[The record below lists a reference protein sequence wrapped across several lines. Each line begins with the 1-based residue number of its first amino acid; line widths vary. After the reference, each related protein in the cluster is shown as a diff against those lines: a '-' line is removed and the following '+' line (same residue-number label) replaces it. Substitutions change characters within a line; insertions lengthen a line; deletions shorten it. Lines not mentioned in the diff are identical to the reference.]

1 MSKSGLQQKKVRKSL
16 TETNKPDTM
25 GLRIKKQRSGRPNKD
40 ERPEGLE
47 RAVPRNREPPRSK
60 RLYIL

>member
-1 MSKSGLQQKKVRKSL
+1 MPKSSPQQRKVIKSL
-16 TETNKPDTM
+16 TEVKEPDTM